1 MAPPWAGCLWTLS
14 LRCVL
19 HGRVVAEG
27 EVFATNPSWHPG
39 PAHSA
44 GLSLSLVLVLPF
56 PSLSCCLITSW
67 RGTWN
72 TLEVV
77 DLAEALACGTGNAS
91 GDGTPRPWAALRR
104 ACICRD
110 GNALESQSPGPCS
123 AGVRPWDL
131 RRSHLPATIHGAC
144 PGSVGLRHHLDLP
157 LPPPGQLPPHCFCPE
172 GVWAGKKLGHF
183 PLTFSAPAGL
193 GEQGCVSL
201 TVSELPQPPGPTRYT
216 FTAPAS
222 TGAQPLGHCHPACPP
237 AGVTSYSC
245 SSQEPR
251 CPHWFSH
258 HPQR

>member
-14 LRCVL
+14 LHCVL
-19 HGRVVAEG
+19 HGRVIAEG

-56 PSLSCCLITSW
+56 PFLSCCLITSW

-110 GNALESQSPGPCS
+110 GNALESQNPGPCS
-123 AGVRPWDL
+123 ARVRPWDL

-144 PGSVGLRHHLDLP
+144 PGSVGLRHHLGPSPTTSWSAASPLALSRRSVGREEAGTFPADL
-157 LPPPGQLPPHCFCPE
+157 LCPGRV
-172 GVWAGKKLGHF
+172 GG
-183 PLTFSAPAGL
+183 
-193 GEQGCVSL
+193 QGCVSL

-222 TGAQPLGHCHPACPP
+222 TGAQPLGHCHPACHR
-237 AGVTSYSC
+237 
-245 SSQEPR
+245 QE
-251 CPHWFSH
+251 
-258 HPQR
+258 